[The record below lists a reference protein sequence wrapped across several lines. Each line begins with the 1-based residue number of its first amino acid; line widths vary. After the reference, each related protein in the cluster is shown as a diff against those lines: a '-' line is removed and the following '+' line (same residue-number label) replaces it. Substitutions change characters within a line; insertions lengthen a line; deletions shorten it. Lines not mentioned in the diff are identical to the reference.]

1 MFLKQILDFTPFYAK
16 VKDSELPLPTAYK
29 LNKINAFCNDEEIFY
44 KEKLVEIINK
54 YAEHEDNGNVK
65 TNEDGSSIIIQK
77 DKIADCNKELSEL
90 EKIEVFCSDN
100 IKLTLKELE
109 SLNVTPADF
118 DAISPFIKVSVD

>member
-1 MFLKQILDFTPFYAK
+1 
-16 VKDSELPLPTAYK
+16 

-44 KEKLVEIINK
+44 KEKLIEIINK
-54 YAEHEDNGNVK
+54 YAEHEENGNVK

-118 DAISPFIKVSVD
+118 DAISPFIKESVD